1 MGPGAI
7 KWLPLPPLPTPPHP
21 GLARLWVRAEHK
33 RRGASV
39 PTTLP
44 PTPSAPRRRAGGG
57 GLGPVP
63 APPGR
68 AEAGR
73 PWTPPRLPGRL
84 SRGSATGTPTWCTQR
99 RRRGEMGRKGETYL
113 GAKVEPGAAGVC
125 AAGPGGRRRRPAPRR
140 AGLHLAR
147 TGNSRPPAPRRAP
160 RRPRTERRRHAPPC
174 ASVRVGPA
182 PSSRVARLPHRP
194 HPVTSAAL
202 HSFLFDTSTGYSASA
217 SSHPLSPRAS
227 AAPSAPNFPCGAPTS
242 ARKPQGP
249 RSWAGTDL

>member
-7 KWLPLPPLPTPPHP
+7 KWLPLPPHPTPPRP
-21 GLARLWVRAEHK
+21 GTALGSGRAQKTGSIGANNSAADPVRAAQASG
-33 RRGASV
+33 RR
-39 PTTLP
+39 
-44 PTPSAPRRRAGGG
+44 

-84 SRGSATGTPTWCTQR
+84 SRGSATGTPTWCTRR

-147 TGNSRPPAPRRAP
+147 TGNSRPAAPRRAP

-182 PSSRVARLPHRP
+182 PSSRAARLPHRP

>member
-1 MGPGAI
+1 MASAPS
-7 KWLPLPPLPTPPHP
+7 PPTLPHP
-21 GLARLWVRAEHK
+21 GLARLWVRAKHK

-57 GLGPVP
+57 ASAGPR
-63 APPGR
+63 AAPGR

-73 PWTPPRLPGRL
+73 PRTPPPRLPGRL
-84 SRGSATGTPTWCTQR
+84 SRGSATGTPTWCAPR
-99 RRRGEMGRKGETYL
+99 RRRGEAGGKGETYL
-113 GAKVEPGAAGVC
+113 GTKVEPGAAGVC
-125 AAGPGGRRRRPAPRR
+125 AAGPGGRRWRPAQLR
-140 AGLHLAR
+140 ARPHLAR
-147 TGNSRPPAPRRAP
+147 MGNSRPPAPRRAP

-174 ASVRVGPA
+174 ASVRVGPVPA
-182 PSSRVARLPHRP
+182 ARGSLLPHRP

-249 RSWAGTDL
+249 GKRGGD